1 MSAHN
6 DLLPGATNAVRV
18 CMGVRETDKVLIIT
32 DMVTEDIG
40 RALEAA
46 ARFTGATVEV
56 ILLEDLGQR
65 PITAVPQ
72 ELWDFLDSYKP
83 SVTFYAASSQK
94 GEIQFRIPLLE
105 TLREKYA
112 VRHGHMIGVT
122 PLIMQTGMLADY
134 QSVARRS
141 GQIYELVKNAREIK
155 ATSPSGTDLV
165 ARFDVEQLRWVNWD
179 GIYTRQG
186 IWGNLP
192 EGEVFTSPAFVEG
205 TLSPIVLGD
214 FFSEKYGLLK
224 TPLMIKVVDSH
235 LVSCEHENS
244 TLADDFSSYLQ
255 SHENGTRI
263 GEFAIGTNEFLKEFI
278 GNLLQDEKYPGLHVA
293 FGNPYCNYTGAKW
306 DSPIHVDVVM
316 DKISLWV
323 DGIQIMEAGKF
334 TV

>member
-1 MSAHN
+1 MQSRYVWASK
-6 DLLPGATNAVRV
+6 
-18 CMGVRETDKVLIIT
+18 ETDKVLIIT

-46 ARFTGATVEV
+46 SRFTGATVEV

-165 ARFDVEQLRWVNWD
+165 ARFDVDRLRWVNWD

-224 TPLMIKVVDSH
+224 TPLMIKVVDFP
-235 LVSCEHENS
+235 
-244 TLADDFSSYLQ
+244 T
-255 SHENGTRI
+255 
-263 GEFAIGTNEFLKEFI
+263 
-278 GNLLQDEKYPGLHVA
+278 
-293 FGNPYCNYTGAKW
+293 W
-306 DSPIHVDVVM
+306 
-316 DKISLWV
+316 
-323 DGIQIMEAGKF
+323 
-334 TV
+334 